1 MEIKTLKEFY
11 GKKENYSKEEL
22 LNYINEFYNPTVLN
36 NFEELLKIQNMSVGK
51 FGINTIEDYTDGYIK
66 DGNLLLLVFKDKKDF
81 MHISY
86 KDEDFFTEAIL
97 KFNDND
103 VLIDFFING
112 DDLPLQY
119 SLVEVFEEN
128 RNNTR

>member
-11 GKKENYSKEEL
+11 GKKENYSKEEV

-81 MHISY
+81 THISY
-86 KDEDFFTEAIL
+86 KDEDF
-97 KFNDND
+97 DND